1 MDEKAFWNVY
11 SREKNST
18 INKAEIQIVN
28 GKKLQ
33 KTQNRG
39 RRKGSPL
46 RHKQHYTS
54 VYFPFQLYFVYV

>member
-1 MDEKAFWNVY
+1 MKKHFGTFTLGQ
-11 SREKNST
+11 KNPT

-54 VYFPFQLYFVYV
+54 VYFPFKLYFVYV